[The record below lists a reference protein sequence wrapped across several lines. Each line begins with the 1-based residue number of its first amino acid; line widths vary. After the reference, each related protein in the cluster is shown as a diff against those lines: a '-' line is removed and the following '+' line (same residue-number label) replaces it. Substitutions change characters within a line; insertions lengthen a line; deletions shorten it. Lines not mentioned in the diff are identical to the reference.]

1 MSNNYNTTNFITG
14 IRAIAILMV
23 FLVHSNGGGL
33 GDISN
38 IGKTLVFWGRYGVEI
53 FFVVS
58 GFTIFYQFYKEKYNA
73 IQFITVRYLRISIPY
88 YPILMITF
96 FLMYFKFQEPI
107 YWMNK
112 FNGENIEIKNL
123 IFHMLYIGGFN
134 LKYINT
140 LIGVEWTLYIEM
152 MIYILFFILVKFNII
167 KFNIINTF
175 IFLVSFFI
183 FQNYINRYIKMEDLL
198 FHWSILKY
206 IYMFLLGGLAFFLR
220 EKMNYLNEYELNKI
234 SNLLICLII
243 GVFFLNLIYDF
254 FEKYEIFFALLTFL
268 SIVFIR
274 DSSSYSILLNNRVF
288 LFFGTISYSFYLW
301 HAIVLGFDLFK
312 LEILKEY
319 VFLNFIYSFFLS
331 VVISFF
337 WYLFFEKYVYRKL
350 KVFILN
356 KLNRKGF

>member
-1 MSNNYNTTNFITG
+1 M
-14 IRAIAILMV
+14 
-23 FLVHSNGGGL
+23 
-33 GDISN
+33 
-38 IGKTLVFWGRYGVEI
+38 
-53 FFVVS
+53 
-58 GFTIFYQFYKEKYNA
+58 
-73 IQFITVRYLRISIPY
+73 
-88 YPILMITF
+88 
-96 FLMYFKFQEPI
+96 
-107 YWMNK
+107 
-112 FNGENIEIKNL
+112 
-123 IFHMLYIGGFN
+123 
-134 LKYINT
+134 
-140 LIGVEWTLYIEM
+140 
-152 MIYILFFILVKFNII
+152 
-167 KFNIINTF
+167 
-175 IFLVSFFI
+175 
-183 FQNYINRYIKMEDLL
+183 
-198 FHWSILKY
+198 
-206 IYMFLLGGLAFFLR
+206 
-220 EKMNYLNEYELNKI
+220 NKI

-243 GVFFLNLIYDF
+243 GVFFLILIYDF

-356 KLNRKGF
+356 KLNRKEF